1 MGILRPM
8 HLLVILVICI
18 IIFGPKKLPELGK
31 ALGSSIKG
39 LKDGLNAA
47 TADKPADEKPQ
58 PPKA

>member
-1 MGILRPM
+1 M